1 LDCGILKVDLLVK
14 SLSSCHC
21 DLPAIASRSGEAGGA
36 QRSNLYQSKSLK
48 SWDCFVTSFLAM
60 TGDRTFYETIK
71 VGQMKKFSREQM
83 IFALLVGAIIL
94 GITIYRYFFMF

>member
-1 LDCGILKVDLLVK
+1 LTIDLLVK
-14 SLSSCHC
+14 SLPSCHC

-60 TGDRTFYETIK
+60 TGDSTFCETVSI
-71 VGQMKKFSREQM
+71 E
-83 IFALLVGAIIL
+83 
-94 GITIYRYFFMF
+94 Y